1 MLLHDVR
8 MYRPFEQ
15 TLPLFSLL
23 INYIPNDNRHPKGP
37 PELGSFYTLGRLGL
51 LKLAVKDL
59 RLQPSPHVS
68 SLYVDNV
75 TSSGCLFVARAA
87 VRLLQGQGILQYPS

>member
-1 MLLHDVR
+1 M
-8 MYRPFEQ
+8 
-15 TLPLFSLL
+15 
-23 INYIPNDNRHPKGP
+23 
-37 PELGSFYTLGRLGL
+37 GRLGL